1 MDDRA
6 VLIERAKLAEVAER
20 YDDMAE
26 FLKSVIEQYPKTPL
40 NDEERNSFSVAYKNK
55 VGARRSSWRCIAA
68 AKRINKEVL
77 DSYRT
82 VVVKELNEICDE
94 VLHLLTDYLVE
105 GEEKSTFKVFYLKMK
120 GDYYRYKA
128 EVMVDMDGKPL
139 SGLEDDHKA
148 VVKSAEEAY
157 ASARE
162 CSLQL
167 DVLDSVRLGLALNYS
182 VFLYEIMCE
191 KKKACDLAQEAFD
204 VAHKQLQ
211 ESENQPQH
219 DSSLIL
225 QLLRDNL
232 TFWNSENDETADS

>member
-68 AKRINKEVL
+68 AKRISKEVL

-94 VLHLLTDYLVE
+94 VLVSVCVCPPTRGFPPGSAPGGMSPSWIRLGGYIPI
-105 GEEKSTFKVFYLKMK
+105 M
-120 GDYYRYKA
+120 YYRYW
-128 EVMVDMDGKPL
+128 L
-139 SGLEDDHKA
+139 
-148 VVKSAEEAY
+148 
-157 ASARE
+157 
-162 CSLQL
+162 
-167 DVLDSVRLGLALNYS
+167 
-182 VFLYEIMCE
+182 
-191 KKKACDLAQEAFD
+191 
-204 VAHKQLQ
+204 
-211 ESENQPQH
+211 
-219 DSSLIL
+219 
-225 QLLRDNL
+225 
-232 TFWNSENDETADS
+232 